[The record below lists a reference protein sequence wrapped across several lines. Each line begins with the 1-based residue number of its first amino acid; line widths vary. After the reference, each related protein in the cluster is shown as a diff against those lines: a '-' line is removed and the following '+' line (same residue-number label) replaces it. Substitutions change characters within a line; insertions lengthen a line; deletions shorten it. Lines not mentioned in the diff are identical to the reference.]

1 MLAALA
7 ACAVVVAVAADQA
20 AWPLAPAFP
29 LGHATDAS
37 IVATKSQFET
47 AIAARTV
54 AWASTAL
61 AAVLVV
67 ASVVAAAAR
76 RRRR

>member
-1 MLAALA
+1 VLAALA
-7 ACAVVVAVAADQA
+7 VCAVVVAVAAEQA

-29 LGHATDAS
+29 WAHATDAS
-37 IVATKSQFET
+37 SVATKSQFET
-47 AIAARTV
+47 ATAARTV

-61 AAVLVV
+61 AAVLVL

-76 RRRR
+76 RRRT